1 MRAGAVLPNRAETAG
16 WGKPVMAAE
25 RTRAFE
31 DSDRDAAIN
40 AATKWIFELSR
51 RASLYVKSILAVE
64 RDGKWVATVTFSEAT
79 NRASI

>member
-1 MRAGAVLPNRAETAG
+1 MTRRGNWGGSHG
-16 WGKPVMAAE
+16 WGKPVVA
-25 RTRAFE
+25 AFE

-79 NRASI
+79 N

>member
-1 MRAGAVLPNRAETAG
+1 MTRRGNWGGSHG

-79 NRASI
+79 N